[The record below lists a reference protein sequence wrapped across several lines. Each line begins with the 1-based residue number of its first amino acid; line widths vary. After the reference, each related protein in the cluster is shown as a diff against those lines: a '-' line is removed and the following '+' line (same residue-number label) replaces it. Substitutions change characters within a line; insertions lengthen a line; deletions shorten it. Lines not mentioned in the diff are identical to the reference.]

1 MDFKVFEVKK
11 IIKMSNYIQF
21 IKISSDIP
29 LATFQSVIPEQIIFI
44 IFFQPILLMFEKQDS
59 GFSVSDPFAKYI

>member
-1 MDFKVFEVKK
+1 
-11 IIKMSNYIQF
+11 MSNYMHC

>member
-1 MDFKVFEVKK
+1 MHC
-11 IIKMSNYIQF
+11 

>member
-1 MDFKVFEVKK
+1 M
-11 IIKMSNYIQF
+11 QF

-29 LATFQSVIPEQIIFI
+29 LVIFQSVIPEQIIFI
-44 IFFQPILLMFEKQDS
+44 FFFQPILLMFEKQDS

>member
-1 MDFKVFEVKK
+1 M
-11 IIKMSNYIQF
+11 MSNYIHC

-29 LATFQSVIPEQIIFI
+29 LVTFQSVIPEQIIFI
-44 IFFQPILLMFEKQDS
+44 ILFQPILLMFEKQDS